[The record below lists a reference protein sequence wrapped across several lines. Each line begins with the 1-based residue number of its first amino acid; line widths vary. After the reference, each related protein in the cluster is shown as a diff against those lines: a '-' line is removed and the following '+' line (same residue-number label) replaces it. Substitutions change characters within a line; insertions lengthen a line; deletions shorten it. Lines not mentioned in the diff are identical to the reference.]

1 MADIHLSEGDL
12 KQTCDNIFFI
22 VGTSRSG
29 STLLQS
35 MLNSHDEITIP
46 PETHFFH
53 SFRGILKK
61 YYRASC
67 EKRFRK
73 ELIEFWC
80 REKTRLG
87 DLQIC
92 EKRLKESAER
102 LGLHSP
108 VDLYKLHLTLYR
120 MNRGKNIVGEK
131 TPKHIL
137 HTDKILNAF
146 PKAKIISL
154 FRDPR
159 AVAHSEKCVQFGS
172 PSVFVTSKRW
182 RKYVKMHHNL
192 NAELS
197 DEQYITLRYC
207 DLIQNPESAL
217 QKLSSFLGVDF
228 QESMLQ
234 YHKREE
240 KGFAEQEK
248 SWKNETLKPLKKDK
262 NSEWVGSLTEAE
274 VAIIEATAGKYLD
287 SMKYQN
293 KTTLTTRIRSIPF
306 FLVDYGK
313 SVQAT
318 ILGTR
323 KEEYLSL

>member
-1 MADIHLSEGDL
+1 MADLHLSKGDL
-12 KQTCDNIFFI
+12 QQTSDNIFFI

-35 MLNSHDEITIP
+35 MLNSHEQITIP

-53 SFRGILKK
+53 SFRGVCRKF
-61 YYRASC
+61 YRASC

-80 REKTRLG
+80 RKKTRLG
-87 DLQIC
+87 DLQLC
-92 EKRLKESAER
+92 EKKLKETAER
-102 LGLHSP
+102 LGLHTP
-108 VDLYKLHLTLYR
+108 VDLYNLHLTLYR
-120 MNRGKNIVGEK
+120 KNRGKKIVGEK

-137 HTDKILNAF
+137 HTEQILTAF
-146 PKAKIISL
+146 PKARIISL

-172 PSVFVTSKRW
+172 PSVFITSKRW
-182 RKYVKMHHNL
+182 RKYVKMHHHL
-192 NAELS
+192 KEELS
-197 DEQYITLRYC
+197 EKQYITLRYC
-207 DLIQNPESAL
+207 DLIQDPSSVL
-217 QKLSSFLGVDF
+217 QKISSFLGIQF
-228 QESMLQ
+228 RESMLQ

-240 KGFAEQEK
+240 KGFAEQEN
-248 SWKNETLKPLKKDK
+248 SWKNETLEPLKKDK
-262 NSEWVGSLTEAE
+262 NREWVGSLTEAE

-293 KTTLTTRIRSIPF
+293 KTTLPTRIKSIPF